1 MNPNS
6 EVHPASEGM
15 SQTKQPRT
23 AALQSRSSHAG
34 KRAQIKSGGF
44 TGADTL
50 RLWRAA
56 VLRLL
61 RAAPRSAAPDFGM
74 KPLRPRSQA
83 GIALIMVMLIVVVF
97 AILAGGLAYTMKV
110 ETKLA
115 RNANWDT
122 ELEWLGRSGI
132 ELAKYVL
139 SQPSK
144 GPQGGYDGLNQIWAG
159 GTGETND
166 ALEGISLTDNKL
178 GHGTFSVK
186 ITDADRKFDI
196 NLVDRFPEVFRQGL
210 ILMGVDG
217 AETPRLANAIG
228 DWIDPDDEPRVGS
241 SDTESSYYLS
251 LNPPYKAKNGPIDD
265 LTELMMIKGITPAMY
280 YGSGSGL
287 AGSVDQQKRNQAS
300 ARFNRDVGNEPT
312 YAVGMV
318 DLFTA
323 ISGRLINI
331 NTASATVLQL
341 IPEVDGN
348 MAQAIITAR
357 AGPNGA
363 EGDEDDMPFHNPAEA
378 ANAIGVPQM
387 APLFTKLFG
396 VRSTTFEVTV
406 DCQIDAVQRT
416 FHAVLRRN
424 GAQLVTLYMYWE

>member
-1 MNPNS
+1 MNFPL
-6 EVHPASEGM
+6 
-15 SQTKQPRT
+15 PRH
-23 AALQSRSSHAG
+23 QSRS
-34 KRAQIKSGGF
+34 
-44 TGADTL
+44 
-50 RLWRAA
+50 
-56 VLRLL
+56 
-61 RAAPRSAAPDFGM
+61 
-74 KPLRPRSQA
+74 

-97 AILAGGLAYTMKV
+97 AVLAGGLAYSMKV

-115 RNANWDT
+115 RNSTWDT

-139 SQPSK
+139 AQPNKS
-144 GPQGGYDGLNQIWAG
+144 GQAYDGLNQIWAG

-166 ALEGISLTDNKL
+166 ALEGISLTDNHL

-186 ITDADRKFDI
+186 ITDADRKFNI
-196 NLVDRFPEVFRQGL
+196 NLAPIAPDVMNQAL

-217 AETPRLANAIG
+217 AEAPRIVAAVS
-228 DWIDPDDEPRVGS
+228 DWIDRNDDPQAGGG
-241 SDTESSYYLS
+241 DTESSYYLS
-251 LNPPYKAKNGPIDD
+251 LHPPYRAKNGPIDD

-406 DCQIDAVQRT
+406 TCQIDAVQRT

>member
-1 MNPNS
+1 MKTFRP
-6 EVHPASEGM
+6 H
-15 SQTKQPRT
+15 
-23 AALQSRSSHAG
+23 SRS
-34 KRAQIKSGGF
+34 
-44 TGADTL
+44 
-50 RLWRAA
+50 
-56 VLRLL
+56 
-61 RAAPRSAAPDFGM
+61 
-74 KPLRPRSQA
+74 

-265 LTELMMIKGITPAMY
+265 LTELMMIKGITPNMFY
-280 YGSGSGL
+280 GTGGGSGGGERNIW
-287 AGSVDQQKRNQAS
+287 AQQRVQNAN
-300 ARFNRDVGNEPT
+300 RFNRRGGEEPV
-312 YAVGMV
+312 YPLGFV
-318 DLFTA
+318 DLFAANT
-323 ISGRLINI
+323 GGLINI
-331 NTASATVLQL
+331 NTASANVMQL
-341 IPEVDGN
+341 IPEVDSS
-348 MAQAIITAR
+348 MAQAIISWR
-357 AGPNGA
+357 AGDDGT
-363 EGDEDDMPFHNPAEA
+363 EGNEDDRPFRSIGDIGFVPGMSQHPQA
-378 ANAIGVPQM
+378 AQ
-387 APLFTKLFG
+387 FFQKYFG
-396 VRSTTFEVTV
+396 TRSATFEVQV
-406 DCQIDAVQRT
+406 DTQIDAVKRT
-416 FHAVLRRN
+416 YHAMLRRN
-424 GAQLVTLYMYWE
+424 GNQVILLYLYWQ

>member
-1 MNPNS
+1 MN
-6 EVHPASEGM
+6 
-15 SQTKQPRT
+15 
-23 AALQSRSSHAG
+23 
-34 KRAQIKSGGF
+34 
-44 TGADTL
+44 L
-50 RLWRAA
+50 RLNQR
-56 VLRLL
+56 
-61 RAAPRSAAPDFGM
+61 PHRS
-74 KPLRPRSQA
+74 

-97 AILAGGLAYTMKV
+97 AVLAGGLAYSMKV

-115 RNANWDT
+115 RNSTWDT
-122 ELEWLGRSGI
+122 ELEWMGRSGI

-139 SQPSK
+139 AQPRQA
-144 GPQGGYDGLNQIWAG
+144 GQPFDALNQIWAG

-166 ALEGISLTDNKL
+166 ALDGISLTDNHL

-186 ITDADRKFDI
+186 ITDADRKFNI
-196 NLVDRFPEVFRQGL
+196 NLAPQAPDVMNQAL

-217 AETPRLANAIG
+217 ADAIHIVSAIG
-228 DWIDPDDEPRVGS
+228 DWIDKNDDPTAGGG
-241 SDTESSYYLS
+241 DTESSYYLS
-251 LNPPYKAKNGPIDD
+251 LHPPYRAKNGPIDD

-287 AGSVDQQKRNQAS
+287 AAGAAQQKRNQAS

-357 AGPNGA
+357 AGGDGT
-363 EGDEDDMPFHNPAEA
+363 EGNEDDMPFPNPAAA
-378 ANAIGVPQM
+378 ANAIGVPQI
-387 APLFTKLFG
+387 APLFQKLFG
-396 VRSTTFEVTV
+396 VTSTTFEVTV
-406 DCQIDAVQRT
+406 NCQIDAVKRT